1 MIIPTPEV
9 DFTASPFYNPN
20 LKNVVILATGG
31 TIAGSGEAHK
41 TLNYEPGALPIQDL
55 LDSVPHLE
63 RVANCIGIQ
72 VSNLGSADITSQHW
86 LTLASIINTL
96 AQREDI
102 HGFVITHGTDT
113 LDETSYFLNLVIKTG
128 KPVII
133 TGSMRPATAISPD
146 GPLNLFQSVA
156 LAANPEA
163 AGQGVMVVFAEGI
176 YSGRDVQKVNTFKA
190 NAFDERDFGC
200 LGYMRDSEAFF
211 YTRSLKKHTTA
222 AQFDVSTLS
231 GLPEVSVAYFHVDAD
246 PGILDY
252 LSTISKGIVIAGA
265 GGGIYSKPWIDKVG
279 ELKNNNIPVVRCSRI
294 ASGITLKDTY
304 IDLSANS
311 IPCNSLVPQKAR
323 ILLSLALTQT
333 TQYDDIAEMFNVY

>member
-1 MIIPTPEV
+1 MNSLLTTV
-9 DFTASPFYNPN
+9 DFKTLSTYNPE

-41 TLNYEPGALPIQDL
+41 TLNYEPGALPISDL
-55 LDSVPHLE
+55 LASVPHLDE
-63 RVANCIGIQ
+63 VANCAGIQ
-72 VSNLGSADITSQHW
+72 VSNLCSADITVSHW
-86 LTLASIINTL
+86 LTLASIINSL
-96 AQREDI
+96 AGRDDI

-113 LDETSYFLNLVIKTG
+113 LDETSYFLNLVLKTD

-133 TGSMRPATAISPD
+133 TGSMRPATAISAD
-146 GPLNLFQSVA
+146 GPLNLYQSVA

-163 AGQGVMVVFAEGI
+163 CGMGVMVVFAEGI

-211 YTRSLKKHTTA
+211 YTRTLKKHTTA
-222 AQFDVSTLS
+222 AQFDVSALS
-231 GLPEVSVAYFHVDAD
+231 SLPEVSVAYFHVDAN

-252 LSTISKGIVIAGA
+252 LATLSQGIIIAGA
-265 GGGIYSKPWIDKVG
+265 GGGIYSKSWIDKVG
-279 ELKNNNIPVVRCSRI
+279 ELKQSNIPVVRCSRI
-294 ASGITLKDTY
+294 SSGITLKDAY
-304 IDLSANS
+304 IDLSSNS

-333 TQYDDIAEMFNVY
+333 KDYDRIAAMYNEY

>member
-1 MIIPTPEV
+1 MIIPIPEIN
-9 DFTASPFYNPN
+9 FTASSFYNPQLN
-20 LKNVVILATGG
+20 NVVILATGG
-31 TIAGSGEAHK
+31 TIAGSGEAHN

-63 RVANCIGIQ
+63 RVANCAGVQ
-72 VSNLGSADITSQHW
+72 VSNLCSADITSEHW
-86 LTLASIINTL
+86 LTLATLINTL
-96 AQREDI
+96 AQRPDI

-113 LDETSYFLNLVIKTG
+113 LDETSYFLNLVLKTD

-133 TGSMRPATAISPD
+133 TGSMRPATAISAD

-163 AGQGVMVVFAEGI
+163 YGQGVMVVFAEGI

-200 LGYMRDSEAFF
+200 LGYMRDEHAYF

-222 AQFDVSTLS
+222 AQFNIA
-231 GLPEVSVAYFHVDAD
+231 GLQSLPVVSVAYFHVDAD

-252 LSTISKGIVIAGA
+252 LATISKGIVIAGA

-279 ELKNNNIPVVRCSRI
+279 NLKNNNIPVVRCSRI
-294 ASGITLKDTY
+294 SSGITLKDSY

-333 TQYDDIAEMFNVY
+333 TEYHEIGAMFNEY

>member
-1 MIIPTPEV
+1 MIISDYSVKFEALP
-9 DFTASPFYNPN
+9 SYNPE
-20 LKNVVILATGG
+20 LKNVVVLATGG

-41 TLNYEPGALPIQDL
+41 TLNYEPGSLPIEHL
-55 LDSVPHLE
+55 LDSVPHLNE
-63 RVANCIGIQ
+63 IANCSGLQI
-72 VSNLGSADITSQHW
+72 SNLCSADITGSHW
-86 LTLASIINTL
+86 LTLATLINDL
-96 AQREDI
+96 AQREDV

-113 LDETSYFLNLVIKTG
+113 LDETSYFLNLVVKTD

-133 TGSMRPATAISPD
+133 TGSMRPATAISAD

-163 AGQGVMVVFAEGI
+163 IGQGVMVVFAEGI

-200 LGYMRDSEAFF
+200 LGYMRDQQAFF
-211 YTRSLKKHTTA
+211 YTRSLKKHTTD
-222 AQFDVSTLS
+222 AQFDISQIS
-231 GLPEVSVAYFHVDAD
+231 ELPAVSVAYFHVDAD

-252 LSTISKGIVIAGA
+252 LATISKGIVIAGA
-265 GGGIYSKPWIDKVG
+265 GGGIYSKPWIDRVRA
-279 ELKNNNIPVVRCSRI
+279 LKDNNIPVVRCSRI
-294 ASGITLKDTY
+294 SSGITLKDAY

-333 TQYDDIAEMFNVY
+333 TEYHEIAAMFDEY

>member
-1 MIIPTPEV
+1 MIIPAPELN
-9 DFTASPFYNPN
+9 FTASPFYNPS

-41 TLNYEPGALPIQDL
+41 TLNYEPGALPVQDL

-63 RVANCIGIQ
+63 RLANCAGVQ
-72 VSNLGSADITSQHW
+72 VSNLCSADITSEHW
-86 LTLASIINTL
+86 LTLAAYINTL
-96 AQREDI
+96 ALREDV
-102 HGFVITHGTDT
+102 HGFVITHGTDI
-113 LDETSYFLNLVIKTG
+113 LDETSYFLNLVIKTD

-133 TGSMRPATAISPD
+133 TGSMRPATAISAD
-146 GPLNLFQSVA
+146 GPLNLYQSVA
-156 LAANPEA
+156 LAANPDA
-163 AGQGVMVVFAEGI
+163 SGQGVMVVFAEGI

-200 LGYMRDSEAFF
+200 LGYMRDSHAFF
-211 YTRSLKKHTTA
+211 YTRTLKRHTTA
-222 AQFDVSTLS
+222 SQFDVSAMTE
-231 GLPEVSVAYFHVDAD
+231 LPKVSVAYFHVDAD

-252 LSTISKGIVIAGA
+252 LATISKGIVIAGA

-294 ASGITLKDTY
+294 SSGITLKDSY

-333 TQYDDIAEMFNVY
+333 TGYDEIAAMFNEY

>member
-1 MIIPTPEV
+1 DRHTELEQLTP
-9 DFTASPFYNPN
+9 
-20 LKNVVILATGG
+20 I
-31 TIAGSGEAHK
+31 
-41 TLNYEPGALPIQDL
+41 DL
-55 LDSVPHLE
+55 
-63 RVANCIGIQ
+63 
-72 VSNLGSADITSQHW
+72 
-86 LTLASIINTL
+86 
-96 AQREDI
+96 RENG
-102 HGFVITHGTDT
+102 HGFVITHGD
-113 LDETSYFLNLVIKTG
+113 DNMDVKSYLLNRVTKTANHVMI
-128 KPVII
+128 PV
-133 TGSMRPATAISPD
+133 SRRPATDISPD
-146 GPLNLFQSVA
+146 GPLNLYQSVA

-163 AGQGVMVVFAEGI
+163 SGQGVMVVFAEGI

-222 AQFDVSTLS
+222 AQFDISALEQ
-231 GLPEVSVAYFHVDAD
+231 LPQVSVAYFHVDAD

-252 LSTISKGIVIAGA
+252 LATLSKGIVIAGA

-279 ELKNNNIPVVRCSRI
+279 ELKDIDLPVVRCSRI
-294 ASGITLKDTY
+294 SSGITLKDSY

-333 TQYDDIAEMFNVY
+333 TGYEEIAAMFNEY

>member
-1 MIIPTPEV
+1 MLIPVPELN
-9 DFTASPFYNPN
+9 FNTSPYYNPS

-63 RVANCIGIQ
+63 RVANCAGVQ
-72 VSNLGSADITSQHW
+72 VSNLCSADITSEHW
-86 LTLASIINTL
+86 LTLATLINTL

-113 LDETSYFLNLVIKTG
+113 LDETSYFLNLVVKTT

-146 GPLNLFQSVA
+146 GPLNLYQSVA

-163 AGQGVMVVFAEGI
+163 HGQGVMVVFAEGI

-200 LGYMRDSEAFF
+200 LGYMRDSQAFF
-211 YTRSLKKHTTA
+211 YTRSLKKHTTD
-222 AQFDVSTLS
+222 AQFDVSALNE
-231 GLPEVSVAYFHVDAD
+231 LPEVSVAYFHVDAN

-252 LSTISKGIVIAGA
+252 LATVSRGIVIAGA
-265 GGGIYSKPWIDKVG
+265 GGGIYSKPWIDRVG

-294 ASGITLKDTY
+294 SSGITLKDAY

-333 TQYDDIAEMFNVY
+333 TRYDEIAAMFNEY

>member
-9 DFTASPFYNPN
+9 NFTASPFYNPN

-113 LDETSYFLNLVIKTG
+113 LDETSYFLNLVIKTD

-163 AGQGVMVVFAEGI
+163 TGQGVMVVFAEGI

-222 AQFDVSTLS
+222 SQFDVSALS

-279 ELKNNNIPVVRCSRI
+279 ELKDNNIPVVRCSRI
-294 ASGITLKDTY
+294 SSGITLKDTY

>member
-1 MIIPTPEV
+1 MHIPLP
-9 DFTASPFYNPN
+9 DFRFESAPGYNPLLPN
-20 LKNVVILATGG
+20 IVLLATGG
-31 TIAGSGEAHK
+31 TIAGSGENHR
-41 TLNYEPGALPIQDL
+41 TTNYEPGTLDFQSL

-63 RVANCIGIQ
+63 RIANTAGIQ
-72 VSNLGSADITSQHW
+72 VSNLCSADITQEHW
-86 LTLASIINTL
+86 LTLAFLINKL
-96 AQREDI
+96 AERDDV

-113 LDETSYFLNLVIKTG
+113 LDETSYFLNLTVKTE

-133 TGSMRPATAISPD
+133 TGSMRPATALSAD
-146 GPLNLFQSVA
+146 GPLNLFQSIA
-156 LAANPEA
+156 LAGNPQA
-163 AGQGVMVVFAEGI
+163 SGQGVMVVFAEGI

-211 YTRSLKKHTTA
+211 YTRSIKRHTTD
-222 AQFDVSTLS
+222 AQFDVSRLNTLPS
-231 GLPEVSVAYFHVDAD
+231 VPVAYFHVDAD
-246 PGILDY
+246 PGVLDY
-252 LSTISKGIVIAGA
+252 FAASADGIVIAGA

-279 ELKNNNIPVVRCSRI
+279 QLKQANIPVVRCSRI
-294 ASGITLKDTY
+294 SSGITLKDAY

-333 TQYDDIAEMFNVY
+333 HDYGRIAAMFNEY